1 MRKFIPIAL
10 GFSLLGLLMCQSD
23 IPKTSHTLEAKN
35 GQQMAM
41 SAEDSAILRKAEMDK
56 WVEAQL
62 AKMSEDEKIGQFF
75 MLGAYPNKGA
85 EDEARLQQAIDN
97 YHIGGIIFFQASSPT
112 RLASLGNAYQLRS
125 KKTPLLVGIDGEW
138 SVSMRVDST
147 LRYPRQLTMGAISEA
162 QTVYK
167 FGQRVGQECKRL
179 GIHINFAPVVD
190 VNNNPAN
197 PVIGDRSF
205 GEDMQNVAEKAAA
218 YMQGMQDVG
227 VLACAKHF
235 PGHGDTDVDSHY
247 DLPKIGH
254 SRQRL
259 DSLELFPFRYL
270 IERGVASIM
279 VAHLEIP
286 SLDSTPNLPSTL
298 SPKVINDLLRKE
310 MRYEGLIITDAL
322 NMMGVVKHHAN
333 GDSDAKALLAGNDI
347 LLMTQDLAAAR
358 KKIKLAIAEGR
369 LQWTDLDERVRRI
382 LRAKYRAGLHAYKPV
397 DLKNISLDL
406 NAAAGEA
413 IREEIYAQSLTLV
426 ANDSNLLPIAPA
438 RAARVATLAIGES
451 VKTPF
456 QSEMEK
462 FGVTRHHYAG
472 QSIVGKQ
479 ADKYA
484 GLKNFDMVLVPIYN
498 IGKYPSDKYNISPSV
513 VDFLKDLNKKTRVVL
528 IAFGNPYSVQYF
540 DSLSTVVCG
549 YGEQEQIQ
557 KLMAQAVGGALPF
570 TGKLPVN
577 AGARFRAGTGINT
590 VATRM
595 AYASRPEA
603 VGLNSK
609 TLAKIDGIAK
619 EMISSQAAPGCQV
632 LVVKDGKI
640 AFHKA
645 YGHHMYDKKRAVQL
659 DDVYDLA
666 SVTKICA
673 TTISLMRLYEE
684 GKIDLQ
690 KTMGDYLPELEGS
703 NKAALRLH
711 DVLTHRSGLK
721 AWIPFYTY
729 TLDSLKKPQSK
740 YYRPKSEGEYCVRV
754 TPSMYFCR
762 TQTDSVIW
770 HRINE
775 SPLEPT
781 NYRYSDMGFILFA
794 NLIEKITGQP
804 LDKYARATFYEPMGL
819 REINYNP
826 VDKGIARSRCLPT
839 EQDNYFRYS
848 VVQGDVHDMAA
859 AMLGGVAGHAG
870 LFSPATDLAAV
881 MQMLVNEGEYMGK
894 RYLKAETV
902 RHFIKQQ
909 ATDSR
914 RALGF
919 DRKEKGGDKKSVNVA
934 YQASDRSFGHLGF
947 TGIGAWA
954 DPDNKIV
961 YLFLSN
967 RTFPSGENNK
977 LNSKNIRPRIHEV
990 IYEAIMR

>member
-1 MRKFIPIAL
+1 MPNAVQAR
-10 GFSLLGLLMCQSD
+10 Q
-23 IPKTSHTLEAKN
+23 TQETT
-35 GQQMAM
+35 M
-41 SAEDSAILRKAEMDK
+41 SAEDSAALRKAEMDK
-56 WVEAQL
+56 WVETQF

-85 EDEARLQQAIDN
+85 EDEARIQQAIDS
-97 YHIGGIIFFQASSPT
+97 YHIGGVIFFQASSPT
-112 RLASLGNAYQLRS
+112 RLASLGNAYQARS
-125 KKTPLLVGIDGEW
+125 KKVPLLVGIDGEW

-147 LRYPRQLTMGAISEA
+147 IRYPRQMTMGAISDDKTIY
-162 QTVYK
+162 Q
-167 FGQRVGQECKRL
+167 FGRRVGQECKRL

-205 GEDMQNVAEKAAA
+205 GEDMQNVARKATA

-254 SRQRL
+254 SRARL

-270 IERGVASIM
+270 IDKGVASIM

-310 MRYEGLIITDAL
+310 MRYQGLIVTDAL
-322 NMMGVVKHHAN
+322 NMMGVVKHHAH
-333 GDSDAKALLAGNDI
+333 GDSDVKALLAGNDI

-369 LQWTDLDERVRRI
+369 LQWSDLDERVRRI
-382 LRAKYRAGLHAYKPV
+382 LRAKWQAGLHTYKPV
-397 DLKNISLDL
+397 ELKNIALDL
-406 NAAAGEA
+406 NAAAGE
-413 IREEIYAQSLTLV
+413 IVREDIYAQSLTLV
-426 ANDSNLLPIAPA
+426 VNDSNLLPISAA
-438 RAARVATLAIGES
+438 RAPRVATLAIGES
-451 VKTPF
+451 ARTPF
-456 QSEMEK
+456 QSEVEK
-462 FGVTRHHYAG
+462 FGITRHHYAG

-498 IGKYPSDKYNISPSV
+498 IGKYPKDGYNISPSV
-513 VDFLKDLNKKTRVVL
+513 VDFLKDLNKQTRVVV
-528 IAFGNPYSVQYF
+528 IAFGNPYSVQFF
-540 DSLSTVVCG
+540 DSLHTVVCG

-557 KLMAQAVGGALPF
+557 RLMAQAVCGALPF
-570 TGKLPVN
+570 SGTLPVN
-577 AGARFRAGTGINT
+577 AGKFRAGTGVRT
-590 VATRM
+590 QPTRMPYATR
-595 AYASRPEA
+595 PEV
-603 VGLNSK
+603 VGLDGK
-609 TLAKIDGIAK
+609 KLAKIDAIAK
-619 EMISSQAAPGCQV
+619 EMITSQAAPGCQV

-645 YGHHMYDKKRAVQL
+645 YGHHTYEKKRAVEL
-659 DDVYDLA
+659 TDVYDLA

-673 TTISLMRLYEE
+673 TTISLMRLYED

-690 KTMGDYLPELEGS
+690 KTMGDYLPELEGT
-703 NKAALRLH
+703 NKATLRLH
-711 DVLTHRSGLK
+711 DVLTHRAGLK

-729 TLDSLKKPQSK
+729 TLDSLKKPQPK
-740 YYRPKSEGEYCVRV
+740 YYRPKSEGDYCVRV
-754 TPSMYFCR
+754 TPSLYFCR

-770 HRINE
+770 KRIND
-775 SPLEPT
+775 SPIEPT

-794 NLIEKITGQP
+794 NLIEKITGQNV
-804 LDKYARATFYEPMGL
+804 DKFARTTFYEPMGL
-819 REINYNP
+819 REIGFNP
-826 VDKGIARSRCLPT
+826 VDKGISRTRCVPT

-870 LFSPATDLAAV
+870 LFAPATDLAAV

-919 DRKEKGGDKKSVNVA
+919 DRKEKGSDKQSINVA
-934 YQASDRSFGHLGF
+934 YQASDRTFGHLGF

-990 IYEAIMR
+990 IYDAIMR